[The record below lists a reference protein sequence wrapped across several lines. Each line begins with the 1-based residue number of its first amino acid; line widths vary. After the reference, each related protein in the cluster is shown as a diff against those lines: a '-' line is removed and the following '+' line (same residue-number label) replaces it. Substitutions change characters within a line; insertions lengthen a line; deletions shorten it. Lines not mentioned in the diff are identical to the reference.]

1 MYNNTNKNE
10 VAIIGTV
17 ASELNYSHC
26 AGSEFYSGYIDVVR
40 KSGVIDSIPFV
51 VDESLKGLGF
61 FIPGCRLCLKGQFRS
76 YDERK
81 QKKHKVFLLV
91 SEAAVSLE
99 KDSNSISLE
108 GYVCTKPY
116 YKEVSGIPIA
126 EFMLANNQKCG
137 KEFFLPCIAWYENAT
152 MVAKLDVGDKVSLY
166 GRIQSRTYRKQTEE
180 GAIYKKAVEV
190 SICSVRCLEKNQQ

>member
-1 MYNNTNKNE
+1 MYNSTNTNE
-10 VAIIGTV
+10 AVMVGTV
-17 ASELNYSHC
+17 ASNLEYSHC
-26 AGSEFYSGYIDVVR
+26 AGSDVYHSTIEVVR
-40 KSGVIDSIPFV
+40 KSGVIDTIPFIV
-51 VDESLKGLGF
+51 SEELKKLGF
-61 FIPGCRLCLKGQFRS
+61 FMPGCRLCLKGQFRS

-99 KDSNSISLE
+99 EDSNSISLE

-152 MVAKLDVGDKVSLY
+152 MVKRFDVGDKVALY

-180 GAIYKKAVEV
+180 GAIYKKAIEV
-190 SICSVRCLEKNQQ
+190 STCSIRCQEKNQQ